1 MGTSSGKKY
10 HGRLRFGPGSE
21 RSKYRV
27 AGYDAT
33 INRMDAEAQPNDKS
47 KYTAV
52 PSEPKVWATTK
63 NLTRGKIFDP
73 DRIHA
78 KNWGKA

>member
-1 MGTSSGKKY
+1 M
-10 HGRLRFGPGSE
+10 RFGPGSE

-33 INRMDAEAQPNDKS
+33 INRMDAEAQPNDKR

-78 KNWGKA
+78 KNWGKV

>member
-78 KNWGKA
+78 KNWGKV

>member
-33 INRMDAEAQPNDKS
+33 INRMDAEAQPNDKR

-78 KNWGKA
+78 KIWGKA